1 MVTVKDLEEEL
12 KDLRARNVDLMA
24 RVEELE
30 RKLETQK
37 ELITSLV
44 KKNLK
49 DETLKSTVMDLLG
62 KKEEK

>member
-12 KDLRARNVDLMA
+12 KDLRARNADLMA